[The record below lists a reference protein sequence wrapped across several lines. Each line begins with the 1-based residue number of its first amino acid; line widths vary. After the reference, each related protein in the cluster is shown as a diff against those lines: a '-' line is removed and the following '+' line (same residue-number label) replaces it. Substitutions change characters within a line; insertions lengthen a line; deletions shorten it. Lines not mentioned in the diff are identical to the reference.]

1 MDAAESLFADAAWP
15 APAPLLEE
23 VAAAGPRDR
32 AAGLAFALARIPA
45 ADARPLLFVLPGDWR
60 RDWGLPCPHGLA
72 APELLIVLPRRAED
86 ALWAMEQALR
96 SGACAA
102 VIGAIEQAT
111 LTQTRRLDFAAREG
125 SAGAILLRRHNN
137 GLSAARRR
145 WRIAAQPGAP
155 HPLTDEALGAP
166 RVRADL
172 IRRRDGAPGSWLMEQ
187 DNATGRLA
195 VADRLADHGPP
206 PHAEPERGGRAA
218 A

>member
-1 MDAAESLFADAAWP
+1 MDAAESPVDALWP
-15 APAPLLEE
+15 CPEPLLEE

-32 AAGLAFALARIPA
+32 AAGLAFALARVPEG
-45 ADARPLLFVLPGDWR
+45 DTRPLLFVLPGDWR
-60 RDWGLPCPHGLA
+60 RDWGLPCPHGIA
-72 APELLIVLPRRAED
+72 APEFLIVLPRRAED

-125 SAGAILLRRHNN
+125 GAGAILLRRHND

-145 WRIAAQPGAP
+145 WRIAAAPSTP
-155 HPLTDEALGAP
+155 HPLTEEALGAP
-166 RVRADL
+166 RLRADL

-187 DNATGRLA
+187 EYASGRFA

-206 PHAEPERGGRAA
+206 SAAASERAGRAA
-218 A
+218 